1 MSQNKK
7 VSTQKDSAQQKNF
20 PYDEQTLRQYLLDH
34 PDASV
39 ESMHKDL
46 GVRYKTLYK
55 ALKHYGLYTR
65 FRRPFVPALTQEAF
79 QGYLSGHSETTQ
91 EDMCLYFKM
100 RKRDL
105 RKHLTYYGLPC
116 PPCISMKERLEIYLR
131 DHPEAT
137 YQEISAALGRSKS
150 SIKSVFDRYGIPYKW
165 SPEMKYVREK
175 LSAYL
180 DAHPEATYKDL
191 TRVFGGT
198 KSGVY
203 VALKRYGLRHPWPS
217 SVFYYDYEAL
227 KKHML
232 AHPEASLQ
240 ELRDVFGGT
249 GNQMRAALKKLGFP
263 LPKHPLIKYDRDLL
277 EIYLL
282 DHPMADYHELARI
295 FKGSRSGV
303 YTALKRYGLVTVQQ
317 HRISV
322 KYPKDAVE
330 KWIADHPEGTYSQL
344 SKAFKTTSKRIYH
357 VLVRYGLPRPKH
369 PLIKLTKQALSDY
382 LSDHPEA
389 TIDII
394 AEVFGCTSAAVRY
407 AIKKHG
413 FYVRPVQ
420 RGVRRKYNYE
430 EIRSYL
436 ACHPQATYVDLSE
449 HFHIS
454 RKSLYAVL
462 KRGKMPIPQYALKK
476 YDKDSLESYLASHL
490 GATCTDLVRYF
501 KGSDSGVRRA
511 VKRYGLVMKKS

>member
-1 MSQNKK
+1 MTQNKK
-7 VSTQKDSAQQKNF
+7 VSTQKDSDQQKNF
-20 PYDEQTLRQYLLDH
+20 SYDEQTLRQYLLDH
-34 PDASV
+34 PDASIDN
-39 ESMHKDL
+39 MHKDL
-46 GVRYKTLYK
+46 GVSHKFLYKTFK
-55 ALKHYGLYTR
+55 RYGLW
-65 FRRPFVPALTQEAF
+65 RPFVPALTQEAL
-79 QGYLSGHSETTQ
+79 QGYLSTHSETTQ

-105 RKHLTYYGLPC
+105 RKHLTHYGLPC
-116 PPCISMKERLEIYLR
+116 PPYISMKERLEVYLR

-137 YQEISAALGRSKS
+137 YEEIAAALGRSRD
-150 SIKSVFDRYGIPYKW
+150 SIKSVFDRHDIPYKW
-165 SPEMKYVREK
+165 SPEVKYVREK

-198 KSGVY
+198 KGGVY
-203 VALKRYGLRHPWPS
+203 AALKRYGLRYPWPS
-217 SVFYYDYEAL
+217 SLVYYDYEAL
-227 KKHML
+227 KNHML
-232 AHPEASLQ
+232 KNPEASLQ

-249 GNQMRAALKKLGFP
+249 GNQMKAALKKLGFAP
-263 LPKHPLIKYDRDLL
+263 PKHPLIKYDRDLL

-295 FKGSRSGV
+295 FKGSPRGV
-303 YTALKRYGLVTVQQ
+303 YAALIRYGLVTVQQ

-344 SKAFKTTSKRIYH
+344 SRAFKTTRKRIYH
-357 VLVRYGLPRPKH
+357 VLVRYDLPRPKH

-389 TIDII
+389 TINTI
-394 AEVFGCTSAAVRY
+394 AEVFGCTSTSVRY

-420 RGVRRKYNYE
+420 RRVPRKYNYE

-436 ACHPQATYVDLSE
+436 ACHPQVTYLDLSE
-449 HFHIS
+449 YFHIS
-454 RKSLYAVL
+454 RKSLYDIL
-462 KRGKMPIPQYALKK
+462 KKADIPRPKYSSVK
-476 YDKDSLESYLASHL
+476 YDKSSLESYLASHPE
-490 GATCTDLVRYF
+490 ATYADLVLYF
-501 KGSDSGVRRA
+501 KGSDSGLRDA
-511 VKRYGLVMKKS
+511 VKRYGLVMKQS